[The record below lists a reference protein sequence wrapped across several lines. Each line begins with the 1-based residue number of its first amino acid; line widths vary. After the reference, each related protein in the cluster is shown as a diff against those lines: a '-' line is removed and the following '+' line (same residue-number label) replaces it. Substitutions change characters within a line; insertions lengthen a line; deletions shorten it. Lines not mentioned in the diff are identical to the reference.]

1 MDLHLNF
8 IVNQTEQYSNW
19 LSEGLV
25 NQSSKGS
32 SVGSITPDHSVAGDG
47 KFLFMFCI
55 LGIFTIVKYLL
66 FFSLIWAQALVC

>member
-19 LSEGLV
+19 LSEGLT

-32 SVGSITPDHSVAGDG
+32 SVGSRTPDHSVAGDG
-47 KFLFMFCI
+47 KFHVV
-55 LGIFTIVKYLL
+55 LGIMEMTKLNWLRILKH
-66 FFSLIWAQALVC
+66 AN